1 MRSTLGLLARPSL
14 LILGI
19 FALTQAAGCNGGG
32 AVGPKGGVTLAKVV
46 GDADSGLAG
55 YPVNVPPAV
64 KVSRAL
70 GGGPAAGITVT
81 FAVTSGGGSI
91 TGATVTSDTAG
102 IARLGS
108 WQIQAGPNT
117 VTATVAGQLSSPTVF
132 TVTGV
137 SSAYSIDVRYIS
149 GVSVPRRAVFAAAAH
164 RWAQAIY
171 GAVQPI
177 PLNLTAGQC
186 GSNSPAM
193 NETVTS
199 IVIFVTLDSID
210 GPGKI
215 LGQSGPCFIRSSG
228 FLPIVGAMQ
237 FDTAD
242 VAALEASGQ
251 FSEVILHE
259 MGHVLG
265 YGTIWGSGFL
275 DLLVGPSQSGGAD
288 PHFIGAQALNAFAG
302 IGGGHYTG
310 GQPVP
315 VENTGG
321 PGTAD
326 AHWRESVFG
335 NELMTGYLNGG
346 ANPLSVVSIASMGD
360 LGYVVNYGA
369 ADPYVHTFTVRAGE
383 TPVVHLTNDIL
394 SLPIYAVS
402 PAGRVMGVYRH

>member
-1 MRSTLGLLARPSL
+1 MRSNLGLLARPSV

-19 FALTQAAGCNGGG
+19 FALTAAAGCNSGG
-32 AVGPKGGVTLAKVV
+32 AVGPKGGVTLAKVAAA
-46 GDADSGLAG
+46 ADTGLAG

-64 KVSRAL
+64 KVTRTV
-70 GGGPAAGITVT
+70 GGGPAAGVTVT
-81 FAVTSGGGSI
+81 FAVTSGGGSV
-91 TGATVTSDTAG
+91 TGATVVSDTAG
-102 IARLGS
+102 VARLGS
-108 WQIQAGPNT
+108 WVIQSGINT
-117 VTATVAGQLSSPTVF
+117 LSATVQGQLSSPTTF
-132 TVTGV
+132 TAVGV
-137 SSAYSIDVRYIS
+137 SSAYTIDVRYIS
-149 GVSVPRRAVFAAAAH
+149 GVSVPRRAVFAAAAS
-164 RWAQAIY
+164 RWGQAIY
-171 GAVQPI
+171 GAVPPI
-177 PLNLTAGQC
+177 PLNVTAGQC
-186 GSNSPAM
+186 GSNAPAM

-275 DLLVGPSQSGGAD
+275 NLLVGPSQSGGSD
-288 PHFIGAQALNAFAG
+288 PHFIGTQTLDAFAQ

-335 NELMTGYLNGG
+335 NELMTGYLNSGV
-346 ANPLSVVSIASMGD
+346 NPLSVVSIASMGD

-369 ADPYVHTFTVRAGE
+369 ADPYVHTFTLRAAE
-383 TPVVHLTNDIL
+383 TPVVDLTNDIL
-394 SLPIYAVS
+394 SLPIYGVS
-402 PAGRVMGVYRH
+402 PAGRVMGVYRR